1 MDGTG
6 NIKKNT
12 TLNVLQVGETSV
24 LNKPVQ

>member
-1 MDGTG
+1 MEGTE
-6 NIKKNT
+6 NIRKNK